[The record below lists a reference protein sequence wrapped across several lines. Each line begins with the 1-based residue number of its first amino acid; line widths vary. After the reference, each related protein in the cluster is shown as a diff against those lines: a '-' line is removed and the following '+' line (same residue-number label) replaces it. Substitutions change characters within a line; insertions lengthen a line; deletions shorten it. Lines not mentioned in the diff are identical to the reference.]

1 MLFCVVVFFCYC
13 YSYYTIFKRR
23 WGEGKLIGLRQDDE
37 KRGDNESWD
46 RRNKTTDMDKMLR
59 KEARNEGR
67 KIITWW
73 QKKRRGDERREEK
86 RREEE
91 TAWQQET
98 WERKTEKNT
107 QDKMSK
113 RKGDEKSL
121 KEREETRMEKLEDN
135 TNKIQDDR
143 RTDKIMI
150 GEEKRQDKTNTWR
163 DR

>member
-1 MLFCVVVFFCYC
+1 
-13 YSYYTIFKRR
+13 
-23 WGEGKLIGLRQDDE
+23 
-37 KRGDNESWD
+37 
-46 RRNKTTDMDKMLR
+46 
-59 KEARNEGR
+59 
-67 KIITWW
+67 
-73 QKKRRGDERREEK
+73 
-86 RREEE
+86 
-91 TAWQQET
+91 
-98 WERKTEKNT
+98 
-107 QDKMSK
+107 MST